1 MLEISSIHPEIYF
14 NFISLY
20 CMNPVLYC
28 ASTVMFLLSQVGD
41 QLIEINGYST
51 HNITHTEAIDLIQNG
66 GATVRLKVKRS
77 AKMHPH
83 LGAYFILH
91 SMKNIHFVFIF
102 ILFIIFV
109 W

>member
-1 MLEISSIHPEIYF
+1 
-14 NFISLY
+14 
-20 CMNPVLYC
+20 
-28 ASTVMFLLSQVGD
+28 MFLLTQVGD

-83 LGAYFILH
+83 LGALLTATLSNGDY
-91 SMKNIHFVFIF
+91 
-102 ILFIIFV
+102 LF
-109 W
+109 WD